1 MSLFC
6 LFEFYLMKPLI
17 LAFLLAF
24 GCWETLAQ
32 SENDLYT
39 GVQQLTL
46 NAPARSSTNH
56 NTVQK
61 NCVDEKLTGQCI
73 QYHNDQWFAFAPDS
87 KTPFFI
93 NIGDQACQNK
103 KGVQLVV
110 FTGELCETAS
120 YEVIT
125 CISKATAEDFYFKVE
140 HPNPAMTYYFIV
152 DGYLGDFCD
161 FSIEISGL
169 AKGIPAV
176 AGEEDGEGAIRLD
189 QHFVTLSW
197 FLRQS
202 TQDGF
207 ARFLVRRIGGGDIK
221 TWNLPIEYNAMG
233 KVLPDYNLSD
243 TLFREGHYVYKV
255 YLVNDLLEHQIFL
268 TKEVGWK
275 PAEEGVKSLVYFP
288 FQVPRKTNLQVTV
301 RDPFTGRVL
310 TSRFVENYK
319 LAGFEYDFGDLI
331 NKGQYFFEVHVQDLT
346 TKRKEVFTKSF
357 TFE

>member
-1 MSLFC
+1 
-6 LFEFYLMKPLI
+6 MKVIIFFLA
-17 LAFLLAF
+17 LAFACSE
-24 GCWETLAQ
+24 GWAQ
-32 SENDLYT
+32 SENDLYAD
-39 GVQQLTL
+39 VRQLVL
-46 NAPARSSTNH
+46 NVPAYSSTDH

-61 NCVDEKLTGQCI
+61 SCVDEKLTGQCI
-73 QYHNDQWFAFAPDS
+73 QYHNDQWFAFTPDS
-87 KTPFFI
+87 TTPFFI
-93 NIGDQACQNK
+93 NISDQACQDK

-110 FTGELCETAS
+110 FTGELCETSS

-176 AGEEDGEGAIRLD
+176 RGEEEGEGTIRLD
-189 QHFVTLSW
+189 QHFVTLTW
-197 FLRQS
+197 LLDQK
-202 TQDGF
+202 TYDGF
-207 ARFLVRRIGGGDIK
+207 ARFFVRRTGGENSK

-233 KVLPDYNLSD
+233 KTLPDYKLPD
-243 TLFREGHYVYKV
+243 TLSREGHYKYEV
-255 YLVNDLLEHQIFL
+255 YLVNDLEELQIFF
-268 TKEVGWK
+268 TREISWK
-275 PAEEGVKSLVYFP
+275 RAEEVLKTSVYFP

-301 RDPFTGRVL
+301 RDPFTGRVYA
-310 TSRFVENYK
+310 SKFVENYQ
-319 LAGFEYDFGDLI
+319 LDGFEYDFRELI
-331 NKGQYFFEVHVQDLT
+331 NNGQYFFEVHVQDLT